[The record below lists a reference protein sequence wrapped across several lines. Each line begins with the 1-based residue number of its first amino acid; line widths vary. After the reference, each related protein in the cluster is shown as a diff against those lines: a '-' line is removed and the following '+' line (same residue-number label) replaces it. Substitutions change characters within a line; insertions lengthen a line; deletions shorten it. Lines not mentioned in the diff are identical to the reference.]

1 MHYIDG
7 VAVGSIHH
15 EQLEEGAPE
24 EAEVTPEEEP
34 KSRKRGATV
43 TSEDVTV

>member
-1 MHYIDG
+1 MHFIDG

-15 EQLEEGAPE
+15 AQLEEEPELE
-24 EAEVTPEEEP
+24 EAPAESDT

-43 TSEDVTV
+43 TSEHVTV